1 MPSLRPRFFPDA
13 GGYPHA
19 MHTLIQP
26 DVFRGISAPV
36 VLAAGFFDGV
46 HLGHRRVL
54 DAAIAQARATGG
66 QAWALTFDQHP
77 LAILDPQRRPPLLTP
92 IEHRLDLLASAGLDG
107 CLMIPFTR
115 ELAACTPA
123 DFIAQI
129 TDGPGQPVSAVCCG
143 ANWRFGRHADGT
155 PDWLRAHG
163 IAVQIVPAAVHGA
176 LTVSST
182 RIREAIRS
190 GDLAA
195 AAAMLGRPY
204 TISETVRHGRGV
216 ARTLGMATANIHPEA
231 EVLPPV
237 GVYAVRSAIGDR
249 PVDGVANLGFRPT
262 FPDAQT
268 ANPVLEVHLFDFAGD
283 LYSARIDIAF
293 IARLR
298 DERVFPSPAALA
310 MQIRADCEAARA
322 ALRA

>member
-1 MPSLRPRFFPDA
+1 
-13 GGYPHA
+13 

-26 DVFRGISAPV
+26 DVFRGLAAPV

-54 DAAIAQARATGG
+54 DAAIAQARAAGG

-77 LAILDPQRRPPLLTP
+77 LAVLDPQRRPPLLTP
-92 IEHRLDLLASAGLDG
+92 IEHRLDLLAAAGIDG

-115 ELAACTPA
+115 ELASCTPA
-123 DFIAQI
+123 DFIARI
-129 TDGPGQPVSAVCCG
+129 TDGPGHPVSAVCCG
-143 ANWRFGRHADGT
+143 ANWRFGRRAAGT

-163 IAVQIVPAAVHGA
+163 IDVTIVPAAHHA
-176 LTVSST
+176 DQTISST
-182 RIREAIRS
+182 RIREAIQT
-190 GDLAA
+190 GDLTA

-204 TISETVRHGRGV
+204 AICETVRHGRGV

-249 PVDGVANLGFRPT
+249 PVEGVANLGFRPT
-262 FPDAQT
+262 FPEART
-268 ANPVLEVHLFDFAGD
+268 ASPILEVHLFDFAGD

-293 IARLR
+293 IARIR
-298 DERVFPSPAALA
+298 DERAFPSPAALA
-310 MQIRADCEAARA
+310 AQIRADCEAARA
-322 ALRA
+322 ACKTLFCKRSVPVSGFGCQE

>member
-1 MPSLRPRFFPDA
+1 
-13 GGYPHA
+13 

-26 DVFRGISAPV
+26 DVFRGLAAPV

-54 DAAIAQARATGG
+54 DAAIVQARASGG

-77 LAILDPQRRPPLLTP
+77 LAVLDPQRRPPLLTP
-92 IEHRLDLLASAGLDG
+92 IEHRLGLLGAAGIDG

-115 ELAACTPA
+115 ELADCTPA

-129 TDGPGQPVSAVCCG
+129 TDGPCRPVSAVCCG
-143 ANWRFGRHADGT
+143 ASWRFGRHAAGT

-163 IAVQIVPAAVHGA
+163 IAVTIVPAARHA
-176 LTVSST
+176 DQAVSST

-195 AAAMLGRPY
+195 AATMLGRPY
-204 TISETVRHGRGV
+204 AICETVRHGRGV
-216 ARTLGMATANIHPEA
+216 ARTLGMATANIQPEA
-231 EVLPPV
+231 EVLPPI

-249 PVDGVANLGFRPT
+249 PVEGVANLGFRPT
-262 FPDAQT
+262 FPEAQT
-268 ANPVLEVHLFDFAGD
+268 PSPILEVHLFDFAGD

-293 IARLR
+293 IARIR
-298 DERVFPSPAALA
+298 DECVFPSPAALA
-310 MQIRADCEAARA
+310 AQIRADCEAART